1 MAKLAFSK
9 LGLKLQDEIRTL
21 EWGEQV
27 IEIKQYLPL
36 DEKTA
41 LISRVINECWDE
53 EAKFYNPCKYVVLI
67 NFEMIKTYTNIAFT
81 EKQEKENFSKTYDLL
96 NANGLIDNILDLI
109 PTEEYVF
116 IKRGVVDAIQSIYEY
131 DHSVFGIIDTIKSDY
146 DNLDLN
152 ASKIQ
157 KNLADPENMELL
169 KTILTKLG

>member
-9 LGLKLQDEIRTL
+9 LGLKLQDEIKTL
-21 EWGEQV
+21 EYGEQI

-53 EAKFYNPCKYVVLI
+53 EAKFYNPCKYKVLI

-96 NANGLIDNILDLI
+96 DANSLINNILNLI
-109 PTEEYVF
+109 PIEEQNF
-116 IKRGVVDAIQSIYEY
+116 IKCGVIDGIQSIYEY
-131 DHSVFGIIDTIKSDY
+131 DHSIFGIIEAIKEDY
-146 DNLDLN
+146 DNLNLD
-152 ASKIQ
+152 ASNI
-157 KNLADPENMELL
+157 
-169 KTILTKLG
+169 